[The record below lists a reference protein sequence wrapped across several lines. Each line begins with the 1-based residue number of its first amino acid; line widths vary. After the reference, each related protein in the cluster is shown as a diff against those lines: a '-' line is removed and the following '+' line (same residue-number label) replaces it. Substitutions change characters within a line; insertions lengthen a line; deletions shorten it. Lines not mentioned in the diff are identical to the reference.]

1 MRKEI
6 DMSENTEGTSK
17 PWFKKK
23 RIWALAIVGIFIIA
37 SAASQG
43 GDSTTSSSEMATEE
57 STESPSESMSE
68 TAGQKNA
75 VRSAENYI
83 DTAPFSKTGLIKQLE
98 FEEYS
103 TEDATYAVNA
113 ITVDWNEQAA
123 RSAKNYLDI
132 SAFSRSGLI
141 KQLEFEGYTT
151 EEATFGVDQAGL

>member
-1 MRKEI
+1 
-6 DMSENTEGTSK
+6 MSENTQGSSK

-23 RIWALAIVGIFIIA
+23 RIWILAIVGIFIIA
-37 SAASQG
+37 SVASQG
-43 GDSTTSSSEMATEE
+43 GDSTTSSTEMTTEQSTE
-57 STESPSESMSE
+57 STEPATESMSE

-75 VRSAENYI
+75 VRAAENYL
-83 DTAPFSKTGLIKQLE
+83 DTAPFSKKGLIKQLE

-113 ITVDWNEQAA
+113 ITVDWKEQAA
-123 RSAKNYLDI
+123 KSAENYLDI